1 MDSLRSLQLVF
12 PMDDLVHTQFGQVS
26 IYIGRQLRDCVIG
39 PLFGNRRSKMSVT
52 FILEQFILNEQSD
65 VDLHL
70 AVLVISGIGL

>member
-1 MDSLRSLQLVF
+1 MIWYIRNLGKY
-12 PMDDLVHTQFGQVS
+12 QFKSNDNYEIV
-26 IYIGRQLRDCVIG
+26 VIG

-52 FILEQFILNEQSD
+52 FLLEQFILNEQSD

>member
-1 MDSLRSLQLVF
+1 MIWYIRNLGKY
-12 PMDDLVHTQFGQVS
+12 QFISNDNYEIV
-26 IYIGRQLRDCVIG
+26 VIG

-52 FILEQFILNEQSD
+52 FLLNEQSD

>member
-1 MDSLRSLQLVF
+1 MIWYIRNLGKYQFIS
-12 PMDDLVHTQFGQVS
+12 DDNYEIV
-26 IYIGRQLRDCVIG
+26 VIG

-52 FILEQFILNEQSD
+52 FLLTLNEQSD